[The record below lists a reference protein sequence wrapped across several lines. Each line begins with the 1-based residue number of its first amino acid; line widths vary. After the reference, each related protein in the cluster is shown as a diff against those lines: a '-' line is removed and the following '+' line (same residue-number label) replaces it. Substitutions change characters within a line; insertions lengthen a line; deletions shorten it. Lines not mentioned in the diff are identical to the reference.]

1 MKDLYLKDIYLRFAD
16 ADEMHTQLIAAGFL
30 VDEEQGCLFH
40 PDISLDI
47 IGVITIVSDIENPG
61 QENELI
67 KYSEEP
73 GYHANIRVMNDG
85 LDLSPLDEFIVTPKT
100 PARVW
105 A

>member
-1 MKDLYLKDIYLRFAD
+1 MRDLYLRFAD
-16 ADEMHTQLIAAGFL
+16 DEQMKTQLIAAGFID
-30 VDEEQGCLFH
+30 DEEQGCLFH

-67 KYSEEP
+67 KYSGEP

>member
-1 MKDLYLKDIYLRFAD
+1 MRDLYLRFAN
-16 ADEMHTQLIAAGFL
+16 ADEMRMQLIGAGFL
-30 VDEEQGCLFH
+30 VDEEQGCLYH

-47 IGVITIVSDIENPG
+47 IGVITIATGTENPG
-61 QENELI
+61 QENESI
-67 KYSEEP
+67 KYANEP

>member
-1 MKDLYLKDIYLRFAD
+1 MRDLYLRFTD

-30 VDEEQGCLFH
+30 VDEEQGCLYH

-47 IGVITIVSDIENPG
+47 IGVITIVSNVENPG
-61 QENELI
+61 HENELI
-67 KYSEEP
+67 KYANEP

-85 LDLSPLDEFIVTPKT
+85 LDLSLLDEFIVTPKT

>member
-1 MKDLYLKDIYLRFAD
+1 MRDLYLRFAD
-16 ADEMHTQLIAAGFL
+16 ADEMRTQLTAAGF
-30 VDEEQGCLFH
+30 VDDEEQGGLYH
-40 PDISLDI
+40 PDISLDV

-67 KYSEEP
+67 KYSGEP

>member
-1 MKDLYLKDIYLRFAD
+1 MKCVGSSSGRV
-16 ADEMHTQLIAAGFL
+16 FL
-30 VDEEQGCLFH
+30 VDEEQGCLYH

-47 IGVITIVSDIENPG
+47 IGVITIVSDIENQG

-67 KYSEEP
+67 KYSGEP

-85 LDLSPLDEFIVTPKT
+85 LDLSSLDEFIVTPKT

>member
-1 MKDLYLKDIYLRFAD
+1 MKDLYLRFDD
-16 ADEMHTQLIAAGFL
+16 AGKMRTQLIAAGFMD
-30 VDEEQGCLFH
+30 DEEQGCLYH
-40 PDISLDI
+40 PDSSLDI

-67 KYSEEP
+67 KYSREP

-85 LDLSPLDEFIVTPKT
+85 LDLSHLDEFIVTPKT

>member
-1 MKDLYLKDIYLRFAD
+1 MKDLYLRFAD
-16 ADEMHTQLIAAGFL
+16 ADEMRMQLIGTGFM
-30 VDEEQGCLFH
+30 VDEEQGCLYH
-40 PDISLDI
+40 PNICLDI
-47 IGVITIVSDIENPG
+47 IGVITIATGTENTG
-61 QENELI
+61 QENESI
-67 KYSEEP
+67 KYSDEP

>member
-1 MKDLYLKDIYLRFAD
+1 MRSLYLRFAD
-16 ADEMHTQLIAAGFL
+16 ADEMHTQLIAAGFID
-30 VDEEQGCLFH
+30 DEEQDCLFH
-40 PDISLDI
+40 RDISLDI
-47 IGVITIVSDIENPG
+47 IGVITIVSDVENPG

-67 KYSEEP
+67 KYASEP

>member
-1 MKDLYLKDIYLRFAD
+1 MRNLYLRFAD
-16 ADEMHTQLIAAGFL
+16 AEQMRMQLIAAGFMD
-30 VDEEQGCLFH
+30 DEEQGGLFH

-67 KYSEEP
+67 KYSGEP

>member
-1 MKDLYLKDIYLRFAD
+1 MRDLYLRFAD
-16 ADEMHTQLIAAGFL
+16 DEQMKTQLIAAGFID
-30 VDEEQGCLFH
+30 DEDQGCLYH

-47 IGVITIVSDIENPG
+47 IGVITIVSDVENPG

-85 LDLSPLDEFIVTPKT
+85 LDLSPLHEFIVTPKT

>member
-1 MKDLYLKDIYLRFAD
+1 MRDLYLRFSD
-16 ADEMHTQLIAAGFL
+16 ADEMRRQLIAAGFID
-30 VDEEQGCLFH
+30 DEQQGYLYH

-47 IGVITIVSDIENPG
+47 IGVITIISDIENPG

-85 LDLSPLDEFIVTPKT
+85 FDLSPLDEFIVTPKT

>member
-1 MKDLYLKDIYLRFAD
+1 MRDLYLRFSD

-47 IGVITIVSDIENPG
+47 IGAINIVSDIENPG

-73 GYHANIRVMNDG
+73 GYHANIRVMNDV

>member
-1 MKDLYLKDIYLRFAD
+1 MRSLYLRFAD
-16 ADEMHTQLIAAGFL
+16 ADEMHAQLIAAGFI
-30 VDEEQGCLFH
+30 DAEQQGCLYH

-47 IGVITIVSDIENPG
+47 IGVITIVTGTENPG
-61 QENELI
+61 QENESI
-67 KYSEEP
+67 KYASEP

>member
-1 MKDLYLKDIYLRFAD
+1 MRSLYLRFAD
-16 ADEMHTQLIAAGFL
+16 ADEMHAQLIAAGFID
-30 VDEEQGCLFH
+30 DEQQGCLHH

-47 IGVITIVSDIENPG
+47 IGVITIATGTENPG
-61 QENELI
+61 QENESI
-67 KYSEEP
+67 KYANEP